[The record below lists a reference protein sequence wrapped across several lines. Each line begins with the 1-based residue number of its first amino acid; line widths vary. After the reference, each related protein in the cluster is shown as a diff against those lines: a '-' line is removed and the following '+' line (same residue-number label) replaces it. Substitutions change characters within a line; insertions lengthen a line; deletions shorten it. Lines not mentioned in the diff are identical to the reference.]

1 MSQCEHAVGFLIAD
15 DHEVVRIGLRSL
27 LEARPEWRV
36 IGEAADGREAV
47 NEAIR
52 LKPDLVVIDP
62 ALPVLNGLDAIRAIR
77 SYLPGVQILI
87 FTTHDNDQMLCDAV
101 AAGARGYL
109 LKSDSK
115 KALHMAIEALIEQR
129 PFFAAHVL
137 QRMLDSY
144 LSNEKADSD
153 PLTSQE
159 RLVVQLIAEGKAN
172 KEAARILNKSVKA
185 VESNRAT
192 AMDKLGLSSMA
203 DLVRYAV
210 RTKLAEA

>member
-1 MSQCEHAVGFLIAD
+1 
-15 DHEVVRIGLRSL
+15 
-27 LEARPEWRV
+27 
-36 IGEAADGREAV
+36 
-47 NEAIR
+47 
-52 LKPDLVVIDP
+52 
-62 ALPVLNGLDAIRAIR
+62 
-77 SYLPGVQILI
+77 
-87 FTTHDNDQMLCDAV
+87 
-101 AAGARGYL
+101 
-109 LKSDSK
+109 
-115 KALHMAIEALIEQR
+115 LIEQR

-172 KEAARILNKSVKA
+172 REAAKILNKSVKA
-185 VESNRAT
+185 VEANRAT

>member
-1 MSQCEHAVGFLIAD
+1 LIAD
-15 DHEVVRIGLRSL
+15 DHEVVRIGLRSF
-27 LEARPEWRV
+27 LEARPKWRV
-36 IGEAADGREAV
+36 IGEAADGRDAV

-62 ALPVLNGLDAIRAIR
+62 ALPVLNGLDATRAIR
-77 SYLPGVQILI
+77 SHLPGVQIVF
-87 FTTHDNDQMLCDAV
+87 FTTYDDDQMLRDAV
-101 AAGARGYL
+101 VAGARGYL
-109 LKSDSK
+109 LKSDGK
-115 KALHMAIEALIEQR
+115 QALYMAVEALIEER
-129 PFFAAHVL
+129 PYFAALVL

-153 PLTSQE
+153 PLTSRE
-159 RLVVQLIAEGKAN
+159 RRVVQLIAEGKAN
-172 KEAARILNKSVKA
+172 REAAKILNKSVKA
-185 VESNRAT
+185 VEANRAT